1 MRRVIRAAHLG
12 SDLGN
17 TTALEDESAVDAIRA
32 AR

>member
-12 SDLGN
+12 GDPGN
-17 TTALEDESAVDAIRA
+17 VTALEDPVTLDAIRA